1 MVKTQQNDPQFLKIP
16 LKNPTLDSIRNLGRH
31 SIIKCPS
38 ESCGYEGR
46 SDNVNR
52 HFKRKH
58 LHSQMVTPK
67 DKQVPPMPEAL
78 KH

>member
-1 MVKTQQNDPQFLKIP
+1 MVKPQPDDPQFLKVP
-16 LKNPTLDSIRNLGRH
+16 LKKPTLDTMSNHGRH
-31 SIIKCPS
+31 AIIKCPS

-58 LHSQMVTPK
+58 LHSQVVPTK
-67 DKQVPPMPEAL
+67 DKQVPPMQEAL